1 MLCYFSKWNNN
12 CYSTIVEQFW
22 TIVPD
27 LMTDFNFWRIPEITS
42 KDKIMLGFVLI
53 QEEARR

>member
-1 MLCYFSKWNNN
+1 MLCYFSKWDNNKA
-12 CYSTIVEQFW
+12 ER